1 MENNTKIAIGLGVA
15 ALVGFTLWR
24 NYGVKPKDG
33 VILDSAWGNSSDSS
47 NTNEQKELIAKIKE
61 AHRDFSRVKEGDT
74 LTTSF
79 GKYKFIRTKAPTAEG
94 HWYDEEGYWIKYAE
108 VWENFA
114 NAAGSN
120 SCVFLVGSELVNGR
134 ISSYD
139 PNICVSGSQ
148 KGRVYSQQLKHDI
161 L

>member
-24 NYGVKPKDG
+24 NYGVKPKDV
-33 VILDSAWGNSSDSS
+33 VILNSYTGNSSTET
-47 NTNEQKELIAKIKE
+47 TNEQKELIQKISQSTEMPK
-61 AHRDFSRVKEGDT
+61 T
-74 LTTSF
+74 LQTSF
-79 GKYKFIRTKAPTAEG
+79 GKYKFIDK
-94 HWYDEEGYWIKYAE
+94 DGYWTKYAE

-120 SCVFLVGSELVNGR
+120 SCVFFIGDELVNGR

-148 KGRVYSQQLKHDI
+148 KGAVYSEQKRHDI

>member
-1 MENNTKIAIGLGVA
+1 MEKNTKIAIGLGVA
-15 ALVGFTLWR
+15 ALVGFALWR
-24 NYGVKPKDG
+24 NYGVKPKDV
-33 VILDSAWGNSSDSS
+33 VILNSPFGGSADT
-47 NTNEQKELIAKIKE
+47 TNEQKELRQKIYETYKIGG
-61 AHRDFSRVKEGDT
+61 RPSDGDT
-74 LTTSF
+74 LQTSF
-79 GKYKFIRTKAPTAEG
+79 GKYKFIMTKAPTEER
-94 HWYDEEGYWIKYAE
+94 HYIDTEGYWTKYAE

-148 KGRVYSQQLKHDI
+148 KGRVYSEQIRHDI

>member
-15 ALVGFTLWR
+15 ALIGFTLWR
-24 NYGVKPKDG
+24 NYGVKPKDV
-33 VILDSAWGNSSDSS
+33 VILNSYTGNSSTE
-47 NTNEQKELIAKIKE
+47 NTNEQKELIQKISQSTDMPK
-61 AHRDFSRVKEGDT
+61 T
-74 LTTSF
+74 LETSF
-79 GKYKFIRTKAPTAEG
+79 GKYKFIATDK
-94 HWYDEEGYWIKYAE
+94 DGYWTKYAE

-114 NAAGSN
+114 NAAGSK
-120 SCVFLVGSELVNGR
+120 SCVFIVGNELVNGR

-148 KGRVYSQQLKHDI
+148 KGAVYSEQLRHDI

>member
-24 NYGVKPKDG
+24 NYGVKPKDV
-33 VILDSAWGNSSDSS
+33 VILNSYYGDSS
-47 NTNEQKELIAKIKE
+47 KETTNEQKELIQKIAQIQKTFQAIPE
-61 AHRDFSRVKEGDT
+61 HIEMPKT
-74 LTTSF
+74 LETSF
-79 GKYKFIRTKAPTAEG
+79 GKYKFISTDKNN
-94 HWYDEEGYWIKYAE
+94 GYWTKYAE

-114 NAAGSN
+114 NAAGSK
-120 SCVFLVGSELVNGR
+120 SCVFIVGNELVNGK

-148 KGRVYSQQLKHDI
+148 KGRVYSEQLRHDI